1 MDDIFELIK
10 NKNFI
15 ELENILN
22 NNNNNNI
29 NLDIY
34 DKNYN
39 YLIHY
44 LINYNQINLIKIIL
58 KHNIRLDILD
68 TDGRTILFYPIKYNY
83 NEILDLFLDYNKN
96 IIGISIID
104 IKDNLGNT
112 ALHYAVIFNNIY
124 IIKKLIEYNA
134 DPLIINNDYDN
145 VFQLSIKYDRN
156 DILEYLID
164 KNVPL
169 NFISS
174 TGETFL
180 QIAISYQ
187 NYNICKLIL
196 NKKKCLINN
205 QEKEYGLSAL
215 HQISIQSNIELT
227 REIINNGANINLQ
240 DYYGNTPLIYIIYE
254 NNLDFINFFISYD
267 INYNLT
273 NIDGNTPLHVILID
287 NYNIDQKIFNKIIIN
302 TDLTIQNN
310 LGKTCIHLLL
320 EKNIFIDYLDILE
333 TKELNIFIKDNNNID
348 CYDIIIKK
356 KNKKYIFDIV
366 INSYYNLLKK
376 NNMKWSKEKITK
388 YIKNK
393 KIIPTINNS
402 IITINNGTIID
413 NNTINNNVITLDNG
427 ILVNFCS
434 YTGSTIDILFGLIFL
449 YSQFKK
455 EELNILINDPLIKN
469 DLLLDYYKKIGINFN
484 YKLDFI
490 NFEIIWSFQTIF
502 FPVNFEE
509 SMNKLIKK
517 SKFIIIPIGIETSNG
532 SHANIIFYD
541 VKNKLIE
548 RFDPNGANEPI
559 NMNYNSI
566 LLDKLILNKFNKI
579 DEYIKYRSPN
589 KFLPVIGFQIIETFN
604 NKCKKIGDPN
614 GFCGIW
620 CIWWIYQKM
629 KNYKID
635 SSKLSIDLIKQIKYE
650 NINFKDL
657 IRNFSKNVTNIRD
670 TFLQKYKLN
679 INDWISE
686 KYNDELLI
694 KINNDICNNYTKF

>member
-1 MDDIFELIK
+1 MDNIFELIK

-15 ELENILN
+15 ELENLLN
-22 NNNNNNI
+22 NDNDNVD
-29 NLDIY
+29 LDIY
-34 DKNYN
+34 DKNNN

-44 LINYNQINLIKIIL
+44 LINYNQINLIKIVL
-58 KHNIRLDILD
+58 KQNIRLDILD

-83 NEILDLFLDYNKN
+83 TEILDLFLDYNKN

-112 ALHYAVIFNNIY
+112 ALHYAVIFNNLY
-124 IIKKLIEYNA
+124 IIKKLIENNA
-134 DPLIINNDYDN
+134 DPLIINNDNDN
-145 VFQLSIKYDRN
+145 IFQLSIKYDRT
-156 DILEYLID
+156 DILEYLI
-164 KNVPL
+164 NRNFPL

-174 TGETFL
+174 TGESFL

-187 NYNICKLIL
+187 NYNICHLIL
-196 NKKKCLINN
+196 SKKKCLINN

-227 REIINNGANINLQ
+227 REIINNDADINLQ

-254 NNLDFINFFISYD
+254 NNINFVNFFTSYD

-273 NIDGNTPLHVILID
+273 NIDGNTPLHIILID
-287 NYNIDQKIFNKIIIN
+287 NYNINENILKKIIIN

-356 KNKKYIFDIV
+356 KNKKYIFDII
-366 INSYYNLLKK
+366 INSYYYLLKK
-376 NNMKWSKEKITK
+376 NNMEWSKEKIRK

-393 KIIPTINNS
+393 KNIPTINNS
-402 IITINNGTIID
+402 
-413 NNTINNNVITLDNG
+413 VITLDNSTMKLDNSMMKLDNG

-449 YSQFKK
+449 YSSFKK
-455 EELNILINDPLIKN
+455 DDLNILINDPLIKN
-469 DLLLDYYKKIGINFN
+469 DLLIDYYKKIGINFN

-509 SMNKLIKK
+509 NINKLIKK
-517 SKFIIIPIGIETSNG
+517 SKFIIIPIGIETSHG

-548 RFDPNGANEPI
+548 RFEPNGANEPI

-579 DEYIKYRSPN
+579 DEYIKYKSPN

-629 KNYKID
+629 ENYKID
-635 SSKLSIDLIKQIKYE
+635 SAKLSIDLIKQIKYK

-657 IRNFSKNVTNIRD
+657 IRNFSKNVTNMRD
-670 TFLQKYKLN
+670 TFLEKYRLN

-694 KINNDICNNYTKF
+694 KINNDICHNYAKF